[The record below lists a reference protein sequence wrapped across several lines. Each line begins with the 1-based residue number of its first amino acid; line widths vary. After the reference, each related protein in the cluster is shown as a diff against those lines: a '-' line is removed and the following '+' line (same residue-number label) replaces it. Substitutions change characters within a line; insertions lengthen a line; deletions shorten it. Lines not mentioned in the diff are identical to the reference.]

1 MKRVSSGFLINV
13 GAGKT
18 HIVDHPYAQMVLT
31 RIRDWSTGQ
40 IEFRKGLVKLGR
52 LLGFEIAKTFP
63 TTKCFVTTPLG
74 VQAEGVEIA
83 DIDNVVLVTVLRAA
97 MPLTEGLLKVFP
109 NARQGVVSARRVE
122 ETYKGGLEF
131 DVEFTYVRIP
141 TIQGREIVIVAD
153 PMLATGSTMLKVVS
167 EIHKKAKPKR
177 LIFATV
183 ISTEQAIKR
192 VLSHYPDAEIFT
204 VAVDKQLD
212 ERGYIVPGLGDAG
225 DRAFG

>member
-1 MKRVSSGFLINV
+1 MVLT
-13 GAGKT
+13 GAGRT
-18 HIVDHPYAQMVLT
+18 YLVEHPYAQMVLT
-31 RIRDWSTGQ
+31 RMRDRSTGQ

-52 LLGFEIAKTFP
+52 LLGFEIARTFP
-63 TTKCFVTTPLG
+63 VTKCVVTTPLG
-74 VQAEGVEIA
+74 VQAEGVEIP

-109 NARQGVVSARRVE
+109 TARQGVVSARRME
-122 ETYKGGLEF
+122 ETYRGGLEF

-141 TIQGREIVIVAD
+141 SIRGTEILIVAD

-167 EIHKKAKPKR
+167 EIYKSGRPKR
-177 LIFATV
+177 LLFATV

-192 VLSHYPDAEIFT
+192 VISHYPEVEIFT
-204 VAVDKQLD
+204 VSIDRKLD